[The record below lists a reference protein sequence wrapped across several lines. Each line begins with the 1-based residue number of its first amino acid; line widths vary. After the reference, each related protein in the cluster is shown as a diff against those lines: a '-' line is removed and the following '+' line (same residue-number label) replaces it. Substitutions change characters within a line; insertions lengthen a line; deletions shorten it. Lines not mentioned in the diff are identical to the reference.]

1 MKKTILMVGV
11 AAMAMGASKPAGLP
25 LAQPMTAKDKQVG
38 ATEHPKILEEFGGA
52 YAGPQANYVRGV
64 GQKIALQTGL
74 SNSQG
79 DFTVTLLNSS
89 VNNAFAIPGGY
100 TYVTR
105 QLLALMNNEA
115 ELASVLGHEDGHVAA
130 RHSAQRQSRATKGG
144 LLAAGATILGAVLG
158 GGQGAQLGQQIGGNL
173 ATRWVMKFSR
183 AQEYQADD
191 LGVSYLAKAGYEPN
205 ASSTM
210 LASLAA
216 QTALEAKVQGQ
227 SGNSMPQWASSHPDP
242 ASRVVRAAQN
252 ASASNPVGHALNRDA
267 FLAAVDGVMYDDDPK
282 QGVIDGQTFRHPDL
296 KLTFTA
302 PTGFAMS
309 NTPQAVI
316 VSGSTGRAN
325 FGSGP
330 YNGDLKAY
338 VTALFQAIGEQNKVT
353 LTPSAIEKLDINGL
367 PAARASAE
375 VAGQSGPVTI
385 TVYAYEFANNQAFH
399 IFSLTPAAGAGV
411 FTSLYQSVRRLS
423 ASEIAA
429 IRPRKVDVVT
439 VKSGDTIE
447 KLSSRMAYDTYK
459 VDRFTVLNSLQPG
472 ASLTSGQ
479 KVKIVVY

>member
-1 MKKTILMVGV
+1 MKKQTLLIGV
-11 AAMAMGASKPAGLP
+11 AAMAMGASQPAGLP
-25 LAQPMTAKDKQVG
+25 LAQPMTAKDKQLG

-52 YAGPQANYVRGV
+52 YDGPQAAYVRGV

-105 QLLALMNNEA
+105 QLMALMNNEA

-191 LGVSYLAKAGYEPN
+191 LGVSYLAKAGYDPN

-210 LASLAA
+210 LAALAA
-216 QTALEAKVQGQ
+216 QTTLEAKVQGQ
-227 SGNSMPQWASSHPDP
+227 EGKSLPQWASTHPDP

-252 ASASNPVGHALNRDA
+252 AAASKPIGHALNRDA

-302 PTGFAMS
+302 PTGFALS

-325 FGSGP
+325 FGGGP
-330 YNGDLKAY
+330 YSGDLKAY
-338 VTALFQAIGEQNKVT
+338 VTELFKAIADQNKIA
-353 LTPSAIEKLDINGL
+353 LTPSTIDRLEINGL
-367 PAARASAE
+367 PAAKATAE
-375 VAGQSGPVTI
+375 VAGQNGPVTI

-399 IFSLTPAAGAGV
+399 IFSMTPSTSSGV
-411 FTSLYQSVRRLS
+411 FNSLYQSVRRLS
-423 ASEIAA
+423 AQEIAA
-429 IRPRKVDVVT
+429 IRPRHIDVVT

-447 KLSSRMAYDTYK
+447 KLSSRMAYDTFK
-459 VDRFTVLNSLQPG
+459 VERFTVLNSLQPG
-472 ASLTSGQ
+472 ASLSSGQ
-479 KVKIVVY
+479 KVKLVVY